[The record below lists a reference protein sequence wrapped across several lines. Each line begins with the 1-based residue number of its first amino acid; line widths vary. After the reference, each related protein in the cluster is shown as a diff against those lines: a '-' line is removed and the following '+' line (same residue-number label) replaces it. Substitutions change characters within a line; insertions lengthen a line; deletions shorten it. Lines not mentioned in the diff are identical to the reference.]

1 MSQQTHDDPANPP
14 ETFVEQVKEI
24 LEHLYDFA
32 YLQRHPLWESPDD
45 INGLQAQQVRDEVLT
60 AIEGLSPGP
69 DVPFRSPN
77 ARLYNLLHLRYVEAL
92 SVQQTAHELGISER
106 QAHRDLRRA
115 EESVATVLWVTHN
128 KLADDQPTAQQLTSL
143 EQEMAQ
149 IDSERRAV
157 DLISMLNNVRSAV
170 SRLATQRDIR
180 LRVELL
186 AEPVYIYTNEMLAR
200 QVLISLIS
208 RAVQNSQSGDFSIK
222 LTVGQAGSVIT
233 LRFAPTQ
240 PEGISGIV
248 DDTIT
253 QLLERLSWRVEEISQ
268 TDDLCQ
274 IELRVMEHGPTILIL
289 DDNIGLIDLLV
300 HYLASHGCHVVAATT
315 GDQGLRLAQDLVPNA
330 ILLDIMMPHMD
341 GWEVLQTLRT
351 HPLTESIPVVIC
363 SVINDPELAYSLGA
377 SLIIPKPVRR
387 DDILAALRE
396 LGILA
401 G

>member
-1 MSQQTHDDPANPP
+1 MTQQTQTDQANPP
-14 ETFVEQVKEI
+14 EDFVERVKEI

-32 YLQRHPLWESPDD
+32 HLQRHPLWENADD
-45 INGLQAQQVRDEVLT
+45 INGLQAQQVREEVLT

-77 ARLYNLLHLRYVEAL
+77 ARLYNLLHLRYVETL

-115 EESVATVLWVTHN
+115 EESVATVLWVMHN
-128 KLADDQPTAQQLTSL
+128 KTASEQPTAQQLTSL

-157 DLISMLNNVRSAV
+157 DLISMLDNVRSAV
-170 SRLATQRDIR
+170 SRLATQREIK
-180 LRVELL
+180 LKVELL

-208 RAVQNSQSGDFSIK
+208 RAVQHSQSGDFAIK
-222 LTVGQAGSVIT
+222 LTVGQVGSVIT
-233 LRFAPTQ
+233 LRFVPTQ
-240 PEGISGIV
+240 PDSISDII
-248 DDTIT
+248 DDTIL
-253 QLLERLSWRVEEISQ
+253 QLLERLSWRVEEVSQ
-268 TDDLCQ
+268 INSLCQ

-315 GDQGLRLAQDLVPNA
+315 GDKGLRLAQELVPDA

-377 SLIIPKPVRR
+377 SLIVPKPVRR

-396 LGILA
+396 IEII
-401 G
+401 